1 MKVADFFCGAGGFSE
16 GFRMA
21 GFEVVFGVDKWG
33 PAIKTHEMNHPSAK
47 TINRD
52 VAELSK
58 LPDDK
63 FNELIPDTEVIIGSP
78 PCVAFSNSNKSGK
91 ADKSLGITLV
101 ESFLRIVARK
111 KFKEGSILKYWILE
125 NVPNL
130 QHYIK
135 DSYSASDL
143 DLEGDFT
150 LRVIHSSS
158 KEYNAKYYGVAQ
170 NRKRFFCGDFPQ
182 PDKIIENDSNVIPL
196 NKILNSLGNPI
207 LENNSNTTIID
218 PNYSSINIEK
228 NLLTDHFYIKEI
240 AEFEWKKAKRAKTDK
255 GYMGKMAF
263 PENKDKPSR
272 TIMAT
277 LSSSARESIIYDIEG
292 ATNRFRSPT
301 IREVASIMSFPIDY
315 QFYGDSVLTKYRLVG
330 NAVPPKLSFAFAKK
344 ILEIEGDYTS
354 SEINVVDSRLKQDG
368 SFTNLNFIPMP
379 INVEKPKNIKK
390 ARFKYHIPYLLV
402 NAYRVELTNYNSLFE
417 EKKFSWDVEIHKGQ
431 GPSKKLY
438 NPSFLKKSLFSP
450 QIQTE
455 IDLFLKKYFPIMPT
469 SFDLQC
475 NFCLTDKVREENK
488 ILGPFE
494 LLVLVKNFLIE
505 LNKRN
510 NLQNH
515 TLDINNY
522 METDK
527 VQIIKIPL
535 EVAIGAFVLNE
546 LLNKAKYE
554 EALKSEKINCLN
566 LK

>member
-63 FNELIPDTEVIIGSP
+63 FHELIPDTEVIIGSP

-125 NVPNL
+125 NVPNI
-130 QHYIK
+130 QYYIK
-135 DSYSASDL
+135 DSYTASDL
-143 DLEGDFT
+143 GLDGDFI
-150 LRVIHSSS
+150 LRVIHTSSR
-158 KEYNAKYYGVAQ
+158 EYNAKYYGVAQ

-182 PDKIIENDSNVIPL
+182 PEKVIENDSNVIPL
-196 NKILNSLGNPI
+196 NKILNNLGNPI
-207 LENNSNTTIID
+207 SKKNLKTKIID
-218 PNYSSINIEK
+218 PNYSSINIER
-228 NLLTDHFYIKEI
+228 NLLTDHFYVKEI

-292 ATNRFRSPT
+292 TSNRFRSPT

-344 ILEIEGDYTS
+344 ILEIEGCHIS
-354 SEINVVDSRLKQDG
+354 NELEVVESRLKQDD
-368 SFTNLNFIPMP
+368 SFTNLNYISMP

-417 EKKFSWDVEIHKGQ
+417 ETKFSWDVEIHKGQ
-431 GPSKKLY
+431 GQSKKLY
-438 NPSFLKKSLFSP
+438 NPAFIKKSLFSP
-450 QIQTE
+450 PIQNE
-455 IDLFLKKYFPIMPT
+455 IDLFLKKYFPIIPT
-469 SFDLQC
+469 TFELQC
-475 NFCLTDKVREENK
+475 NYCLTEKDRKANK

-494 LLVLVKNFLIE
+494 LLVLVKDFLEGLNKENELQNKTLNLNYVDNNENKLIE
-505 LNKRN
+505 
-510 NLQNH
+510 
-515 TLDINNY
+515 
-522 METDK
+522 
-527 VQIIKIPL
+527 IPL
-535 EVAIGAFVLNE
+535 VVGIGAYTLNA
-546 LLNKAKYE
+546 LINKAE
-554 EALKSEKINCLN
+554 LEGNLKSEKINCFNLN
-566 LK
+566 